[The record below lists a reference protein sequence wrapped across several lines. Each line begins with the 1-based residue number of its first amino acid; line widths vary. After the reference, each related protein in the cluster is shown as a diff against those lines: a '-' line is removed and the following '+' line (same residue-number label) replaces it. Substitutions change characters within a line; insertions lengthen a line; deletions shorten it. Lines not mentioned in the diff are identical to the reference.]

1 MDTSP
6 GSGRQ
11 RFSPALKAEVLEAC
25 ADPRASIPD
34 VAQKYGLS
42 TGRIRR
48 WLRGLGVRQV
58 TSSGD
63 TPKGFLPVRVEP
75 SGLQPGALRIEV
87 HRGDTLIKIDCPA
100 ACAAD
105 CTDWLKAAL
114 Q

>member
-6 GSGRQ
+6 VSRRQ
-11 RFSPALKAEVLEAC
+11 WFSPVFKAEVLEAC
-25 ADPRASIPD
+25 ADPVASIPD
-34 VAQKYGLS
+34 VARKYGLS
-42 TGRIRR
+42 THRIRR

-58 TSSGD
+58 SASGD

-75 SGLQPGALRIEV
+75 SSLQPAALRIEV
-87 HRGDTLIKIDCPA
+87 QRGDTLIKIDCPA

>member
-6 GSGRQ
+6 VSRRL
-11 RFSPALKAEVLEAC
+11 RFSPAFNAEVLEAC
-25 ADPRASIPD
+25 ADPGASIPD
-34 VAQKYGLS
+34 VAHKHGLS
-42 TGRIRR
+42 THRIRR

-58 TSSGD
+58 ISSGD
-63 TPKGFLPVRVEP
+63 TPTGFLPVRVEP
-75 SGLQPGALRIEV
+75 SGLPPGALRIEV
-87 HRGDTLIKIDCPA
+87 QRGDTLIKIDCPA